1 MKKVVFL
8 GAKEIG
14 RKCLTELF
22 ARQEELGFMLLSV
35 GTSPK
40 GEGVREFCMRH
51 KILMIADLDEL
62 LSLDFDILFCVQ
74 YHQILKP
81 QHIFCAKEIAF
92 NLHLAPLPEYR
103 GCNQFSFAIFNE
115 DKEFGVSIHKIDEG
129 IDSGDIAFEKRFLIP
144 KDCFVEEL
152 VELASE
158 YGFRLFAN
166 HLKQMIKG
174 EYRLMPQKDIYATK
188 REFHLRNEINALK
201 EVNLH
206 SCGGRG
212 FN

>member
-14 RKCLTELF
+14 RKCLAEVF
-22 ARQEELGFMLLSV
+22 ARQKELDFTLLSV
-35 GTSPK
+35 GTSPR
-40 GEGVREFCMRH
+40 GEGVRAFCMQH
-51 KILMIADLDEL
+51 KIPMIADLDEL
-62 LSLDFDILFCVQ
+62 LKLDFDILFCVQ
-74 YHQILKP
+74 YHQILQL
-81 QHIFCAKEIAF
+81 QHILCAKEIAL

-103 GCNQFSFAIFNE
+103 GCNQFSFAILNE
-115 DKEFGVSIHKIDEG
+115 DKEFGVSIHKIDSG

-174 EYRLMPQKDIYATK
+174 EYRLMPQKEIYATK

-206 SCGGRG
+206 SCGGGG